1 MLTLNSGNNLKI
13 LKHTA
18 KEFHMTAAQYVTKFI
33 PLYAEFAEGILM

>member
-18 KEFHMTAAQYVTKFI
+18 KEFHMTAPQYVSKFI
-33 PLYAEFAEGILM
+33 PLYVEFTEGILM